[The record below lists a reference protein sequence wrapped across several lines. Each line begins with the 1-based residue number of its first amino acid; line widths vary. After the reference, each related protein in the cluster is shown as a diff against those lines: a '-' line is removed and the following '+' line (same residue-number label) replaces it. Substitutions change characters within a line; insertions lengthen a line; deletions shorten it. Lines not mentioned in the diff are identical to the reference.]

1 MTFSVPDLAKRKQQR
16 QPIVMVTAYDYP
28 SARFA
33 EQAGVDVILVGD
45 SAANVVL
52 GLERTT
58 SITMDTMV
66 VLAAAARRGA
76 PRALLAGDLP
86 FMTYQASDADAV
98 RNAGRFVAE
107 AGCDAVKL
115 EGGGAMVRRVKAIGG
130 AGIAV
135 IGHLGLLPQSAA
147 RFGGMRVQARTHERA
162 IALLD
167 DALALQDA
175 GAVAIV
181 LEAIPSEIA
190 AAVTERLSV
199 PTVGIGAGS
208 GCDGQV
214 LVFHDVLGL
223 GAGAPPSFVRQYA
236 ALGEATRDALA
247 HYAADVRERRFPAE
261 QEGYRISADEL
272 AAFEQAL
279 AARDAST
286 RAGAPAGRPA

>member
-1 MTFSVPDLAKRKQQR
+1 MTFSVLDLAKRKQER

-28 SARFA
+28 SAYFA
-33 EQAGVDVILVGD
+33 EQAGIDVILVGD

-52 GLERTT
+52 GLPRTT
-58 SITMDTMV
+58 AITMDTMV

-76 PRALLAGDLP
+76 PGTLLVGDLP
-86 FMTYQASDADAV
+86 FMTFQASDADAV

-115 EGGGAMVRRVKAIGG
+115 EGGGAMVQRAKAICE
-130 AGIAV
+130 AGIVV

-147 RFGGMRVQARTHERA
+147 QFGGMRVQARTHERA

-175 GAVAIV
+175 GAAAIV
-181 LEAIPSEIA
+181 LEAIPFEIA
-190 AAVTERLSV
+190 AAVTERLTV
-199 PTVGIGAGS
+199 PTIGIGAGS

-223 GAGAPPSFVRQYA
+223 GTGAPPSFVRQYA
-236 ALGEATRDALA
+236 ALGEAARDALA
-247 HYAADVRERRFPAE
+247 RFAADVRTRQFPAE
-261 QEGYRISADEL
+261 REGYRIAADEL
-272 AAFEQAL
+272 AAFEKAL
-279 AARDAST
+279 AAR
-286 RAGAPAGRPA
+286 G